1 MKGQPVNGKKPD
13 KPKAELHPTTKSILE
28 LVRKYVADAGGAWE
42 MREDDYA
49 AFADSIDEA
58 VRAAAR
64 EEK

>member
-1 MKGQPVNGKKPD
+1 MTREKERTTD
-13 KPKAELHPTTKSILE
+13 LHPATQSILE

-58 VRAAAR
+58 VRAAAQKER
-64 EEK
+64 K